1 VGTISPEAAATGVL
15 LLVAVA
21 GVSWALR
28 TLYRLVRRRPGY
40 LDNAHG
46 ERRASQLY
54 LVIGTFLLCSAYA
67 ARHEVGWDWTGYLF
81 VSLVGGGVPLA
92 VAIITLINRALD
104 RQETE

>member
-1 VGTISPEAAATGVL
+1 MGTVSPEAAATAGL

-28 TLYRLVRRRPGY
+28 TLYRLVRHRPGY

-46 ERRASQLY
+46 ERRVSQFY
-54 LVIGTFLLCSAYA
+54 LVVGTFLLCLLYA
-67 ARHEVGWDWTGYLF
+67 GRHEAGWDWTGYLF
-81 VSLVGGGVPLA
+81 VALIGGGIPLA
-92 VAIITLINRALD
+92 AAIITLVNRALD